1 MMVPKH
7 REKPREVSQ
16 GDSCRVR
23 YQQASKVNNMLHY
36 SFTQLYTY
44 IAQPFNYCSV
54 SGGNSQVID
63 GQIQQ
68 YSSCSN
74 DVIEVGTSELDK
86 SEYRMAKWRE

>member
-7 REKPREVSQ
+7 REKPREISQ

-36 SFTQLYTY
+36 SFTQLCTY
-44 IAQPFNYCSV
+44 ITQPFHDSWV
-54 SGGNSQVID
+54 SGGNSADID

-74 DVIEVGTSELDK
+74 DVVEVGTSELDK
-86 SEYRMAKWRE
+86 SEYRMAKSRE